1 MTNSFYY
8 VYTHEDP
15 DTGEVMYVGMGQ
27 KSRAWVITNSNGDN
41 PAYGNRSREHYE
53 WFLRKESMGYT
64 MKDLVVIK
72 ASNLSKGMALG
83 NEKSLIEMFDPP
95 FNKKQ
100 GLALLKMTEDKYNTA
115 LEMRDD
121 GLSYER
127 IGKELELSTMTVYR
141 ALNKQ
146 TKNIGDD
153 YGR

>member
-1 MTNSFYY
+1 MTNNVFY

-27 KSRAWVITNSNGDN
+27 KSRAWVITNSNGN
-41 PAYGNRSREHYE
+41 NAAYGHRSKDHYE
-53 WFLRKESMGYT
+53 WFLEKEAAGYT
-64 MKDLVVIK
+64 MQDLVVILK
-72 ASNLSKGMALG
+72 SNLSKGMALG
-83 NEKSLIEMFDPP
+83 NEKFLIDTFSPP

-100 GLALLKMTEDKYNTA
+100 GLANLKITKDKYKTA
-115 LEMRDD
+115 VEMRKD

-127 IGKELELSTMTVYR
+127 IAKELELSAMTVYR

-153 YGR
+153 YGK